1 MPKVRN
7 QKDLEFSRGDRPW
20 PEILTAREAA
30 DYLRT
35 TTVNL
40 WRLRREQD
48 LPVHHLGRSLRF
60 RKSEIDEWLDAQRAR
75 RDTET

>member
-1 MPKVRN
+1 MPKLPE
-7 QKDLEFSRGDRPW
+7 QKDLESESGNRPC
-20 PEILTAREAA
+20 PEIMTAREAA
-30 DYLRT
+30 AYLRT

-40 WRLRREQD
+40 WRLRRDQD

-60 RKSEIDEWLDAQRAR
+60 RKNEIDEWLDAQRAR

>member
-1 MPKVRN
+1 MPK
-7 QKDLEFSRGDRPW
+7 SRKKRGVESEQGVRPW
-20 PEILTAREAA
+20 PEILTASELA

-40 WRLRREQD
+40 WRLRRRQA

-75 RDTET
+75 RDAEI